1 MKTRFIYAL
10 LLSSL
15 GMYACSSSPSTEK
28 EETAPIVGRWKL
40 TSEEKAPSNKS
51 ANYSSKEHSMVVL
64 QLQKNG
70 YFMEYDTIL
79 DPEWKKKGLHQIER
93 RSKGQYTYEGNTLT
107 LNHSSNDTAFSEVMT
122 VNKLTDTDLTVVFKS
137 KNATIT
143 KTYKK

>member
-1 MKTRFIYAL
+1 
-10 LLSSL
+10 
-15 GMYACSSSPSTEK
+15 MYACSSTPSTEN
-28 EETAPIVGRWKL
+28 EEAAPIVGRWKL

-51 ANYSSKEHSMVVL
+51 AIYSSKEHSMVVL

-107 LNHSSNDTAFSEVMT
+107 LNHSSNDTAFTEVMT
-122 VNKLTDTDLTVVFKS
+122 VNKLTNTDLTVVFKS
-137 KNATIT
+137 KNATVT